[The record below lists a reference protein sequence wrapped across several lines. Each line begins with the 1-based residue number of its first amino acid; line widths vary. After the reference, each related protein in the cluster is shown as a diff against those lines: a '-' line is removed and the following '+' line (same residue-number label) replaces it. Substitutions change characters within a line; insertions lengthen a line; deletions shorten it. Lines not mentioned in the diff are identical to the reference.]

1 MTLEVAGA
9 IQDEHVLEFDYEPA
23 NGAAMRRTVSPFEL
37 SKDGA
42 PGKPANELSADAIN
56 MLCHLA
62 TAAIHTTKSIIARE
76 ADTAKAAK
84 LCPDWTRGE
93 GHREVARR
101 GTLGRSSPG

>member
-1 MTLEVAGA
+1 MHSSRSNSELFQLLDTLVA
-9 IQDEHVLEFDYEPA
+9 LR
-23 NGAAMRRTVSPFEL
+23 MEL
-37 SKDGA
+37 SKDGI

-62 TAAIHTTKSIIARE
+62 TAAIHTTKLIIARN

-84 LCPDWTRGE
+84 LCPDWSRRE
-93 GHREVARR
+93 GYREAAPR